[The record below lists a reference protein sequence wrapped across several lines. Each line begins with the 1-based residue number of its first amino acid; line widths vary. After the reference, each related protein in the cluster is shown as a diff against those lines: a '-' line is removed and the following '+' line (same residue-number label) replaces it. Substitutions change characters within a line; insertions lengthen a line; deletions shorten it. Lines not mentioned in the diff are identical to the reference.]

1 MPKLKL
7 TVDKLDEVDEAL
19 RPLYV
24 EREGKYELDVDGV
37 PDLRAALKTA
47 NREAAT
53 LRTKFKDVDLE
64 EVAALR
70 EQVEELKTKAGPEAL
85 ESIKKQMNEAHGKE
99 REKLQKRLDKVR
111 ATMEEALVDGEASRA
126 LAELKGSP
134 TLLLPHIRKH
144 VKIAESDE
152 GFAIQVVNSKGE
164 PRVRDDGAPVTIKQ
178 LVEEMKGAAEFGRAF
193 DGSGAGGTGSGGAS
207 GGGGAAKK
215 RSQMTVEQKAAFVA
229 EHGQDVYLKLP
240 F

>member
-64 EVAALR
+64 EVVTLR
-70 EQVEELKTKAGPEAL
+70 AQVEELKTKAGPEVL
-85 ESIKKQMNEAHGKE
+85 ESIKRQMNEAHGKE
-99 REKLQKRLDKVR
+99 REKLQQRLDLMR
-111 ATMEEALVDGEASRA
+111 TSLSDALIDGEAARV
-126 LAELKGSP
+126 LAEMKGSP
-134 TLLLPHIRKH
+134 TLLLPHIRKS
-144 VKIAESDE
+144 VKITETDD
-152 GFAIQVVNSKGE
+152 GFAVHVVNNKGE
-164 PRVRDDGAPVTIKQ
+164 PRVRDDGSPMTIKQ
-178 LVEEMKGAAEFGRAF
+178 LVEEMKSVPEFGRAF
-193 DGSGAGGTGSGGAS
+193 DGSGAGGTGSGGAG